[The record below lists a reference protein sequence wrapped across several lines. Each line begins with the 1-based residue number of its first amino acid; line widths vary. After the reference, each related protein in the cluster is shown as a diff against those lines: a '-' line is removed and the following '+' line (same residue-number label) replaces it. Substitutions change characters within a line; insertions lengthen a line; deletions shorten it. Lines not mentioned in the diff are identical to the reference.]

1 MADQEEFARRQR
13 ALSEFGD
20 FVLDHDDLDEIL
32 NEACRLIASA
42 LDADL
47 AKVIEIE
54 RGTKTGLVRAG
65 VGWKPGIVGQER
77 VSLTE
82 RSSEAFSIEI
92 TEPVIT
98 NDIRHEERFE
108 FPRFLIDHGVVAL
121 VNVPILLPSRMP
133 FGVLQ
138 VDSRIPRKFGQED
151 IEFLKTYSMV
161 VGPVID
167 RLKTAAALKETDER
181 LRLIVDNARAY
192 VLVVSDADDRIT
204 DWLGGSEDILGWS
217 AAEAMGATTDMIFT
231 PEDRQKGVPDR
242 ELFGARVQGTFPNV
256 RWHQRKD
263 GTRVFLDGQTIAL
276 KDQAGS
282 LRGYLKIG
290 QDVTDRVR
298 TEAALRE
305 SEERLRQ
312 FGEASH
318 DILWMRD
325 AETFQWQYLTP
336 AFEAVYGMSRDEALR
351 GDNFRT
357 WLEIIVPEDRE
368 AARTATERVRAGEQV
383 TFDYRI
389 RRPFDGAIRW
399 LRDTDFPIL
408 GPDGKVTVI
417 AGVGHDL
424 TELREAELR
433 LQVLM
438 EGIPQLVWRAVGN
451 GDWTW
456 SSPQWSAHTGL
467 SPEQS
472 IGWGWLGA
480 FHPDDRD
487 AARHAWSLASERS
500 SFEVEA
506 RISHAASGEYRWF
519 QTRAAPV
526 RDDHGAISE
535 WLGTST
541 DIHDIREL
549 QERQQV
555 LVAELQHRT
564 RNLMGVV
571 RSMSDKTA
579 RASADLP
586 DFRHRFRD
594 RLEALARVQGLLSR
608 LNEHDRVTF
617 GELIKAELAA
627 LDGAADRVSLDG
639 PEDVRL
645 RSSTV
650 QTLAMALHELATN
663 AVKYGALG
671 QPDGRLRIK
680 WRVEQQNS
688 ASEGP
693 WLYIDWR
700 ESGVTMSS
708 ASSTPS
714 GGGQGRELIERA
726 LPYQLKARTTF
737 ELGQDGVHCT
747 ISLPISAT
755 RPAEEEAHG

>member
-1 MADQEEFARRQR
+1 MAGQEEFARRQR
-13 ALSEFGD
+13 VLSEFGD
-20 FVLDHDDLDEIL
+20 FVLDGDDLDEIL
-32 NEACRLIASA
+32 NEACRLIARA
-42 LDADL
+42 LDVDL
-47 AKVIEIE
+47 AKVVEIE
-54 RGTKTGLVRAG
+54 RHTGMGFIRAG
-65 VGWKPGIVGQER
+65 VGWSPGIVGQER
-77 VSLTE
+77 ISLSE
-82 RSSEAFSIEI
+82 RSSEAYAIEK

-108 FPRFLIDHGVVAL
+108 FPRFLVDHGVVAM
-121 VNVPILLPSRMP
+121 VNVPILLPGRVP

-138 VDSRIPRKFGQED
+138 VDARSPQKFDQED

-161 VGPVID
+161 LGPVID
-167 RLKTAAALKETDER
+167 RWKTAAALKETDER

-192 VLVVSDADDRIT
+192 VLVVSNADDRIT

-217 AAEAMGATTDMIFT
+217 SSEAMGVTTDMIFT
-231 PEDRQKGVPDR
+231 PEDRATGVPDR
-242 ELFGARVQGTFPNV
+242 ELSGARERGTFPNV

-276 KDQAGS
+276 KDKAGS

-290 QDVTDRVR
+290 QDVTERVR
-298 TEAALRE
+298 TEAVLRE

-312 FGEASH
+312 FGEASR

-325 AETFQWQYLTP
+325 AETLQWRYLTP
-336 AFEAVYGMSRDEALR
+336 AFEAVYGMGRDEALT

-357 WLEIIVPEDRE
+357 WLDLILPEDRE
-368 AARTATERVRAGEQV
+368 HAGRATYRVREGEQV

-389 RRPFDGAIRW
+389 RRPIDGTIRW
-399 LRDTDFPIL
+399 LRDTDFPIT
-408 GPDGKVTVI
+408 DASGKVVLI

-438 EGIPQLVWRAVGN
+438 EGIPQLVWRAVGK

-456 SSPQWSAHTGL
+456 SSPQWSEHTGL
-467 SPEQS
+467 AAEYSV
-472 IGWGWLGA
+472 GWGWLEA

-487 AARHAWSLASERS
+487 AARHAWEVASERR
-500 SFEVEA
+500 SFEIEA
-506 RISHAASGEYRWF
+506 RICHAATREYRWF

-526 RDDHGAISE
+526 LDDRGTIAE

-549 QERQQV
+549 QERQRV

-564 RNLMGVV
+564 RNMMGVV

-586 DFRHRFRD
+586 DFHDRFRD
-594 RLEALARVQGLLSR
+594 RLDALARVQGLLSR

-617 GELIKAELAA
+617 GELIKTELAA

-639 PEDVRL
+639 PEGVRL

-671 QPDGRLRIK
+671 QPNGRLRIE
-680 WRVEQQNS
+680 WRLEQRNGAADS
-688 ASEGP
+688 P
-693 WLYIDWR
+693 WLHIDWR
-700 ESGVTMSS
+700 ESGVTMPS
-708 ASSTPS
+708 AGSTPR

-737 ELGQDGVHCT
+737 ELGQDGAHCT
-747 ISLPISAT
+747 ISLPVSAT
-755 RPAEEEAHG
+755 RNVEEEEHG

>member
-1 MADQEEFARRQR
+1 MADLEEFARRQR
-13 ALSEFGD
+13 VLSEFGD
-20 FVLDHDDLDEIL
+20 FVLDHDGLDEIL
-32 NEACRLIASA
+32 NEACRLIAEA
-42 LDADL
+42 LDVDL

-54 RGTKTGLVRAG
+54 RGTGTGIVRAG
-65 VGWKPGIVGQER
+65 VGWNPGIVGQER

-82 RSSEAFSIEI
+82 RSSEAFAIER

-98 NDIRHEERFE
+98 NDIRHEERFA
-108 FPRFLIDHGVVAL
+108 FPRFLLDHGVVAL
-121 VNVPILLPSRMP
+121 VNVPILLPGRVP
-133 FGVLQ
+133 FGILQ
-138 VDSRIPRKFGQED
+138 VDARCPREFDQED
-151 IEFLKTYSMV
+151 IEFLKTYSMAL
-161 VGPVID
+161 GPVVD
-167 RLKTAAALKETDER
+167 RLRTVAALRETDER
-181 LRLIVDNARAY
+181 LRLIVSNARAY
-192 VLVVSDADDRIT
+192 VLVVSDADDCIT
-204 DWLGGSEDILGWS
+204 DWLGGSEEILGWS
-217 AAEAMGATTDMIFT
+217 TSEAVGMTTDMIFT
-231 PEDRQKGVPDR
+231 PEDRAMGIPDR
-242 ELFGARVQGTFPNV
+242 ELSGARERGTFPNV

-276 KDQAGS
+276 KDRAGS

-290 QDVTDRVR
+290 QDVTERVR

-325 AETFQWQYLTP
+325 ARTLQWQYLTP
-336 AFEAVYGMSRDEALR
+336 AFEAVYGMSREAVLR

-357 WLEIIVPEDRE
+357 WLDLILPEDRE
-368 AARTATERVRAGEQV
+368 AAKQATERVRGGEQV

-389 RRPFDGAIRW
+389 RRPADGAIRW
-399 LRDTDFPIL
+399 LRDTDFPII
-408 GPDGKVTVI
+408 GSDGEVALI

-424 TELREAELR
+424 TELREAEVR

-438 EGIPQLVWRAVGN
+438 EGIPQLVWRAVGR

-456 SSPQWSAHTGL
+456 SSPQWSELTGL
-467 SPEQS
+467 TPEQS
-472 IGWGWLGA
+472 MGRGWLKA
-480 FHPDDRD
+480 FHPDDRG
-487 AARHAWSLASERS
+487 AAQVAWDGALEKGD
-500 SFEVEA
+500 FEVEA
-506 RISHAASGEYRWF
+506 RICHAAIGAYRWF

-526 RDDHGAISE
+526 RDDRGTITE

-541 DIHDIREL
+541 DIHDMREL

-586 DFRHRFRD
+586 DFRDRFRD

-608 LNEHDRVTF
+608 LNDHDRVTF
-617 GELIKAELAA
+617 DELIRGELEA
-627 LDGAADRVSLDG
+627 LDGTADRVDLQG
-639 PEDVRL
+639 PVGVRL

-671 QPDGRLRIK
+671 QPDGRLRIR
-680 WRVEQQNS
+680 WSLEQNG
-688 ASEGP
+688 AGDGP
-693 WLYIDWR
+693 WLHIDWR
-700 ESGVTMSS
+700 ESGVTMPNAGS
-708 ASSTPS
+708 APQ

-726 LPYQLKARTTF
+726 LPYQLKARTAF

-747 ISLPISAT
+747 ISLPVSANQGAGEKA
-755 RPAEEEAHG
+755 RV